1 MAAAAKR
8 GSPLRV
14 RMEETEPSSATW
26 TSRTTLPARWV
37 ARADGGYWGSVRR
50 RRRVSACAGESQTLW
65 AGGRFVVSIF
75 AVGLFVGASF
85 VVAILVVDDA
95 STTESLSCLV
105 ESGLAWRFAWSG
117 FAGAGFMRKM
127 TLPFS

>member
-1 MAAAAKR
+1 M
-8 GSPLRV
+8 L
-14 RMEETEPSSATW
+14 ETEPSSATW

-37 ARADGGYWGSVRR
+37 ARAEGGYWGSVRR

-65 AGGRFVVSIF
+65 AGASLVIAIFVVAIF
-75 AVGLFVGASF
+75 VVVIFVGASF

-117 FAGAGFMRKM
+117 FAGAGFIRKM